1 MIYSIR
7 GKITYI
13 GGDFVV
19 IECAGIGYMVN
30 TTLTTIGDISSNHDE
45 VTLYTHLSVREDGI
59 SLFGFSTCDELKA
72 FELLISV
79 SGVGPKA
86 GLAILSAMTPQ
97 SFAVA
102 VAAGD
107 AKAFTKAKGVGPKA
121 AQKIIIE
128 LKDKVSKE
136 TELLGEASSADFS
149 TDGMP
154 DAKEAVLALTA
165 LGYSQSEAASA
176 VARLDKALPVEEL
189 IKGALKL
196 LAQGM

>member
-7 GKITYI
+7 GKITHI

-30 TTLTTIGDISSNHDE
+30 TTLTTIGDIRSNNDE
-45 VTLYTHLSVREDGI
+45 TTLYTHLSVREDGI

-72 FELLISV
+72 YELLISV

-86 GLAILSAMTPQ
+86 GLSILSLLTPQ

-107 AKAFTKAKGVGPKA
+107 AKAFTQAKGVGPKA
-121 AQKIIIE
+121 AQRIILE
-128 LKDKVSKE
+128 LKDKVTKE
-136 TELLGEASSADFS
+136 TEFLGEASSLDFS
-149 TDGMP
+149 TEGLP
-154 DAKEAVLALTA
+154 DAREAVLALTA

-176 VARLDKALPVEEL
+176 VARLDKTLSVEEL
-189 IKGALKL
+189 IKGALKA
-196 LAQGM
+196 LAEI